1 MLATLSYLHF
11 EATAA
16 ENQITEF
23 QQERVEIQCPEPS
36 LNGPD
41 EPIVRPGIRIPLIT
55 GGGTKMACR
64 LEVGKKKS
72 QNLGFF
78 VGISG
83 KKWYA

>member
-1 MLATLSYLHF
+1 M
-11 EATAA
+11 
-16 ENQITEF
+16 
-23 QQERVEIQCPEPS
+23 
-36 LNGPD
+36 NGPD

-78 VGISG
+78 VGVSG